1 MDKIRYIAICTGD
14 EKLNEEIAEDIRAFV
29 SGNGKQIPIYQCSER
44 GVKTT
49 HGDTLETEEYLIYH
63 PDVLAT
69 KKLDRMAMT
78 VNRYYQGEYS
88 KGAWADWMECD
99 YFSRMSNRAFADFM
113 EAVLCAAGKTEVDAL
128 AGNWAFTPEQ
138 MENLGKME
146 HARWNAFHF
155 CMGFMPMTQEEYDA
169 RTRIYR
175 QQKQETGKGK
185 IRIGKNMEAKTHACL
200 ISWDA
205 LDQLS
210 DQENAI
216 TGGNVDYKQMDR
228 NNILLLPELLRIRDQ
243 IGQ

>member
-1 MDKIRYIAICTGD
+1 MAGEY
-14 EKLNEEIAEDIRAFV
+14 
-29 SGNGKQIPIYQCSER
+29 
-44 GVKTT
+44 
-49 HGDTLETEEYLIYH
+49 GDTLFCYQ
-63 PDVLAT
+63 PDGTLLWSLEDCSDVAYRPSAHVL
-69 KKLDRMAMT
+69 
-78 VNRYYQGEYS
+78 
-88 KGAWADWMECD
+88 
-99 YFSRMSNRAFADFM
+99 
-113 EAVLCAAGKTEVDAL
+113 
-128 AGNWAFTPEQ
+128 
-138 MENLGKME
+138 
-146 HARWNAFHF
+146 
-155 CMGFMPMTQEEYDA
+155 PMTQEEYDA